1 MHGRPRGCYRPPPV
15 STLDAVSLP
24 LPFALPLDEARTA
37 PLPLLDVTPDWKDQ
51 RRLWGHSFHPMCSYL
66 GSFPAPLAHAFI
78 SRLSRPGD
86 VVLDPFSGRG
96 TAPLQACATR
106 RIGAGIDANPLAFVL
121 TGAKVDPPSRL
132 EVETRLSELRLGWI
146 TESVDWLTVAKAG
159 PTALIERRRGGF
171 EGLPIEVVSAFH
183 PGALA
188 EVLYLRRWLMLDDR
202 TDRFL
207 AAALLGILHGRSSGY
222 VSDAMPNGF
231 SLAPGYVARDMAA
244 RHVPTAHRD
253 VIALLAA
260 KVRRLFRDGA
270 PRTRGVALHG
280 DARDAGP
287 QLRHALA
294 SRGLPDRARLVVT
307 SPPYLRTLRYGA
319 ANWLRLWFL
328 GEDPAAVDRAL
339 DAPPSP
345 EALATFLRDVLGGLR
360 DALTDDA
367 AVALVI
373 GDVATD
379 RGKKRAG
386 EHGLTTQIWETAA
399 EPLGYRLAGVIADP
413 VAANRKLT
421 RLWGAEAGR
430 ATDTDRILV
439 LGATE
444 LGRRR
449 ALASL
454 ATPVDWTWPPRQS
467 AAFQPILGRDAAD
480 VPPGRPRD
488 HGPARA
494 YEEPRSRAD
503 DLAPALIRAPAA
515 DAPVPA

>member
-1 MHGRPRGCYRPPPV
+1 MT
-15 STLDAVSLP
+15 TLDAISLTLP
-24 LPFALPLDEARTA
+24 LPFPLDRARTQ
-37 PLPLLDVTPDWKDQ
+37 PLPELRVTPDWKDQ

-78 SRLSRPGD
+78 ARLSRPGD

-96 TAPLQACATR
+96 TVPLQACATR
-106 RIGAGIDANPLAFVL
+106 RIGVGIDANPLASVL
-121 TGAKVDPPSRL
+121 TGAKVDPPARL
-132 EVETRLSELRLGWI
+132 QVQARLSELRLDWLA
-146 TESVDWLTVAKAG
+146 ESIDWLTVARAG
-159 PTALIERRRGGF
+159 HQALIERGSGGL
-171 EGLPIEVVSAFH
+171 EMLPPAVVSAFH
-183 PGALA
+183 PVALA
-188 EVLYLRRWLMLDDR
+188 QVLFLRRRLRLEDR

-207 AAALLGILHGRSSGY
+207 AAALLGILHGGSSGY
-222 VSDAMPNGF
+222 VSDVMPNGF
-231 SLAPGYVARDMAA
+231 SLAPAYVAHGIRE
-244 RHVPTAHRD
+244 RGRGPSERD
-253 VIALLAA
+253 VMALLAA

-280 DARDAGP
+280 DAREAGP
-287 QLRHALA
+287 HLRHELIE
-294 SRGLPDRARLVVT
+294 RGLPDRARLVIT

-328 GEDPAAVDRAL
+328 GEEPTAVDHAL
-339 DAPPSP
+339 DAPHSP
-345 EALATFLRDVLGGLR
+345 ADLARLLRDVLASVR

-379 RGKKRAG
+379 RGKARG
-386 EHGLTTQIWETAA
+386 GDHDLTTQIWETAA

-421 RLWGAEAGR
+421 RLWGVEAGR
-430 ATDTDRILV
+430 ATDTDRILL

-454 ATPVDWTWPPRQS
+454 GSPVDWAWPPRPTPT
-467 AAFQPILGRDAAD
+467 FQPILGRDAAD
-480 VPPGRPRD
+480 VPPGRPRS
-488 HGPARA
+488 HGPAGA
-494 YEEPRSRAD
+494 HEEPRPRAD
-503 DLAPALIRAPAA
+503 DLAPALLRAPAA